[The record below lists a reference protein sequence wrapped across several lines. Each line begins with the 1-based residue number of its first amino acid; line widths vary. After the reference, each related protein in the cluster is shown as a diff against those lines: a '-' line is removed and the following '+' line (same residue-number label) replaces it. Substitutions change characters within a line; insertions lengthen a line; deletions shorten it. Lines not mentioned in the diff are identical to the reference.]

1 MLLFYMCFIMSLSPS
16 FQRSLN
22 QTREKKQERKK
33 VLRFFFSFFVRL
45 CVCNL
50 NDSFVVASAKKMNI
64 RRVGKRPRWIF
75 SFLLLGEEKKT
86 EK

>member
-1 MLLFYMCFIMSLSPS
+1 
-16 FQRSLN
+16 
-22 QTREKKQERKK
+22 
-33 VLRFFFSFFVRL
+33 VRL